1 MSQKNLGVRETS
13 RGPLGACLVDGDPG
27 QLARARRSRSKALAL
42 SLAIQASALAALLVL
57 PLLATGEK
65 LSYTILTPALP
76 YRGVPHPQGHERPS
90 PPVNPRQQ
98 SERRFNVFQAPN
110 HIPDRPPSENSEP
123 PTLIGGGAQAT
134 SDGPGL
140 GLKDG
145 IGNTD
150 DSRPAPPTPSEPV
163 EKTPRVVQMSHVDP
177 AMLIRRVEPAYPV
190 LARAAHREG
199 RVELRAIISTDGS
212 IRSLEVISGDML
224 FVQASYDAVLQW
236 RYRPLILNGQ
246 AVEVETRITVIFAL
260 QH

>member
-1 MSQKNLGVRETS
+1 MSEKDLGVHETS
-13 RGPLGACLVDGDPG
+13 RGPLGACLVDGDSG

-57 PLLATGEK
+57 PLLATGQK
-65 LSYTILTPALP
+65 LSYTILAPALP
-76 YRGVPHPQGHERPS
+76 YRGASQTTPRRTVHSGGPDHRTHGPTYNASRPFNRIPPQITERDFGP
-90 PPVNPRQQ
+90 
-98 SERRFNVFQAPN
+98 
-110 HIPDRPPSENSEP
+110 PPSVGNERTTVGVPEGIP
-123 PTLIGGGAQAT
+123 P
-134 SDGPGL
+134 
-140 GLKDG
+140 G
-145 IGNTD
+145 IGESGP
-150 DSRPAPPTPSEPV
+150 SRPAPPPPPEPV

-212 IRSLEVISGDML
+212 IRSLEVISGDAL
-224 FVQASYDAVLQW
+224 FIRDSYNAVLQW

-246 AVEVETRITVIFAL
+246 AVEVDTHITVVFQL